1 MNYEEKT
8 VSEKHIYK
16 GNIIN
21 VDNLTVT
28 LPDGRQSTRD
38 IVRHPGASVIV
49 PLNEKGEV
57 YMVRQFR
64 KPIDTVTLEIPAG
77 KLDPGEDPLV
87 CAKRE
92 LKEETG
98 LDAKEIRH
106 LVSIHSTPGFS
117 NEVLHLYSAT
127 GLSEGESCADED
139 EFISTERYPV
149 ADLIDM
155 ILSGKITDA
164 KSIIG
169 ILLIT
174 FFKQICSSITSRKPQ
189 PFTIHL
195 LK

>member
-28 LPDGRQSTRD
+28 LPDGRQATRD

-77 KLDPGEDPLV
+77 KLDPGEDPLE

-127 GLSEGESCADED
+127 GLSEGESCTDED

-149 ADLIDM
+149 AELIEMILNGRITDAKTIIGVLLADK
-155 ILSGKITDA
+155 ILSGKIEINY
-164 KSIIG
+164 K
-169 ILLIT
+169 
-174 FFKQICSSITSRKPQ
+174 
-189 PFTIHL
+189 
-195 LK
+195 

>member
-28 LPDGRQSTRD
+28 LPDGRQATRD
-38 IVRHPGASVIV
+38 IVRHPGASVVV

-64 KPIDTVTLEIPAG
+64 KPIDAVTLEIPAG
-77 KLDPGEDPLV
+77 KLDPGEDPLI

-98 LDAKEIRH
+98 LEAKEIKH

-117 NEVLHLYSAT
+117 NEVLHMYSAT

-139 EFISTERYPV
+139 EFISTEKYPV
-149 ADLIDM
+149 ADLIEM
-155 ILSGKITDA
+155 ILNGKITDA
-164 KSIIG
+164 KTIVG
-169 ILLIT
+169 VLLADKILSGKIDIT
-174 FFKQICSSITSRKPQ
+174 YK
-189 PFTIHL
+189 
-195 LK
+195 

>member
-1 MNYEEKT
+1 MEYNEKT
-8 VSEKHIYK
+8 VSEEHIYK
-16 GNIIN
+16 GKIIS
-21 VDNLTVT
+21 VDLVTVT
-28 LPDGRQSTRD
+28 LPDGRQATRD
-38 IVRHPGASVIV
+38 IVRHPGASVVV

-64 KPIDTVTLEIPAG
+64 KPLDAETLEIPAG
-77 KLDPGEDPLV
+77 KLDPGEDPYI
-87 CAKRE
+87 CAERE

-98 LDAKEIRH
+98 LRAKEIKH

-117 NEVLHLYSAT
+117 NEVLHMYSAT

-155 ILSGKITDA
+155 ILNGKITDA

-169 ILLIT
+169 ILLADKILNG
-174 FFKQICSSITSRKPQ
+174 KIDISYK
-189 PFTIHL
+189 
-195 LK
+195 

>member
-1 MNYEEKT
+1 MDRRETDMNYEEKT

-28 LPDGRQSTRD
+28 LPDGRQATRD
-38 IVRHPGASVIV
+38 IVRHPGASVVV

-64 KPIDTVTLEIPAG
+64 KPIDAVTLEIPAG
-77 KLDPGEDPLV
+77 KLDPGEDPLI

-98 LDAKEIRH
+98 LEAKEIKH

-117 NEVLHLYSAT
+117 NEVLHMYSAT

-139 EFISTERYPV
+139 EFISTEKYPV
-149 ADLIDM
+149 ADLIEM
-155 ILSGKITDA
+155 ILNGKITDA
-164 KSIIG
+164 KTIVG
-169 ILLIT
+169 VLLADKILSGKIDIT
-174 FFKQICSSITSRKPQ
+174 YK
-189 PFTIHL
+189 
-195 LK
+195 